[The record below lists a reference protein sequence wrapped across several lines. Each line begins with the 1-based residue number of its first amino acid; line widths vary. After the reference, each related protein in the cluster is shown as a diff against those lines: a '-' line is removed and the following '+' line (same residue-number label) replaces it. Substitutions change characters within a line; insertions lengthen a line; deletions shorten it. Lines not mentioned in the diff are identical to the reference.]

1 MGEFSDF
8 DEACMRRAL
17 QLAKQGEGA
26 VEPNPMVGCVIARE
40 EQILS
45 EGWHH
50 RFGTAHAEVDAL
62 SGLNGLAGLDGSAE
76 ASTAYVTL
84 EPCCHQGKTPPCTQ
98 ALISAGVRRVV
109 VAMIDPNPQVAGQG
123 VAQLRDAGVHVGVG
137 LLGEEAVGL
146 NRPFVCLMTKQRPW
160 VIGKWAMSWDGR
172 IATATGDSQ
181 WISNASSRRVV
192 HQIRGRVDAI
202 AVGSG
207 TVRADDPTLTA
218 RPAGARVATRV
229 VFDSAATLPVDS
241 HLVRSVAEAPVA
253 VIACPQASE
262 SAVTRLRQSGCE
274 VHQFPGDQREQ
285 VLAAMH
291 EFGERQMTNLLVE
304 GGGELLSSFFAA
316 GCIDEVHVFLG
327 AKIIGGRDAMGPVAG
342 HGIAKLADA
351 TQLADVQV
359 ELLDGDVYLRGC
371 VS

>member
-8 DEACMRRAL
+8 DQACMRRAL

-26 VEPNPMVGCVIARE
+26 VEPNPMVGCVIARNDK
-40 EQILS
+40 ILS

-50 RFGTAHAEVDAL
+50 RFGAPHAELDAL
-62 SGLNGLAGLDGSAE
+62 SSLDGLSE

-84 EPCCHQGKTPPCTQ
+84 EPCCHHGKTPPCTQ
-98 ALISAGVRRVV
+98 ALISANIRRVV

-123 VAQLRDAGVHVGVG
+123 VAQLRDAGLRLDVG
-137 LLGEEAVGL
+137 LLGEEAARL
-146 NRPFVCLMTKQRPW
+146 NRPFVCLMTKKRPW
-160 VIGKWAMSWDGR
+160 VIAKWAMSWDGR

-218 RPAGARVATRV
+218 RPAGPRVATRI
-229 VFDSAATLPVDS
+229 VFDSAATLPNDS
-241 HLVRSVAEAPVA
+241 NLVRTVAEAPIA
-253 VIACPQASE
+253 VITSLQASE
-262 SAVTRLRQSGCE
+262 SAVTRLRQSGCD
-274 VHQFPGDQREQ
+274 VHQFPGDRQEQIPVMMRE
-285 VLAAMH
+285 L
-291 EFGERQMTNLLVE
+291 GERQMTNLLVE

-327 AKIIGGRDAMGPVAG
+327 AKIIGGRDALGPVAG
-342 HGIAKLADA
+342 EGIAKLADA
-351 TQLADVQV
+351 TQLEDVQV
-359 ELLDGDVYLRGC
+359 ELLDGDVYLRGY